1 MGAKAGDSSNFEDG
15 LEHRLDRVL
24 ALALVLIALLDD
36 VLVGVLAPR
45 AVLARLHG
53 LVRAKVIDTAF
64 QGVFDPLVG
73 FGLAT
78 KERLP
83 LEYRD
88 V

>member
-1 MGAKAGDSSNFEDG
+1 MTGRTKRARKPT
-15 LEHRLDRVL
+15 RVH
-24 ALALVLIALLDD
+24 
-36 VLVGVLAPR
+36 
-45 AVLARLHG
+45 LARLRG

-88 V
+88 VYRFRPTAKGKKEIGEP